1 MSEKSNDPIA
11 IWQTMIGEM
20 EKGFNA
26 FADRA
31 TASSEFGKAGG
42 AAAGAQQRLDLMEKY
57 LVNTEHAEPVADG
70 RHCRPAAVDRG
81 PARRDQDAAAA
92 DAKDRGYARGRLK
105 GHAEAAAQQA
115 SAGRAKNRNE
125 RGSPGL
131 DLA

>member
-31 TASSEFGKAGG
+31 MASSEFGKAGG

-57 LVNTEHAEPVADG
+57 LVKLNMPSRSQMAGIADRLQSIEG
-70 RHCRPAAVDRG
+70 QLGEIKTLLRQMQKTGATSEAGSKAMPRPPRSKR
-81 PARRDQDAAAA
+81 P
-92 DAKDRGYARGRLK
+92 
-105 GHAEAAAQQA
+105 
-115 SAGRAKNRNE
+115 
-125 RGSPGL
+125 PGGEEQK
-131 DLA
+131 